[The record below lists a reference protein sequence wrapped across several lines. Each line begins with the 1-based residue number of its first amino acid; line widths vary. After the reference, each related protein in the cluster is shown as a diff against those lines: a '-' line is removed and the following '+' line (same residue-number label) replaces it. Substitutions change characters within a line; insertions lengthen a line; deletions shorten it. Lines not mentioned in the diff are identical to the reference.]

1 MKFWIDAQ
9 LSPALAPWISDTFA
23 IEAFSVQRLGLRN
36 ASDEEIFF
44 AARTEKVVV
53 LTKDSDFLNL
63 LQRFGPPPQ
72 IVWITCGNIPNA
84 VMREILHQHLP
95 NVISR
100 LQTGTSYLQ
109 IPEFT

>member
-23 IEAFSVQRLGLRN
+23 IEAFSVQRFGLRN

-63 LQRFGPPPQ
+63 LQRFGPH
-72 IVWITCGNIPNA
+72 
-84 VMREILHQHLP
+84 R
-95 NVISR
+95 R
-100 LQTGTSYLQ
+100 LFG
-109 IPEFT
+109 